1 MTIKKELRLL
11 TDLEDIKGAIKVR
24 KSKDS
29 ITQTRQQYCIDETTV
44 LNVSIFLLD

>member
-11 TDLEDIKGAIKVR
+11 TDLEDIKGAIRVR

-29 ITQTRQQYCIDETTV
+29 ITVDETTV
-44 LNVSIFLLD
+44 LNVSIFFY